1 MIVLLLLLRER
12 SLYVTMNYLIGRF
25 THHVQL
31 LGQIIGPFFC
41 KLYSFIILQSWMCH
55 DWVGS

>member
-31 LGQIIGPFFC
+31 LGQIVGPFFC
-41 KLYSFIILQSWMCH
+41 
-55 DWVGS
+55 